1 MVLQFDI
8 HLLALFI
15 ALVTQPKPCSVA
27 NGLSFTNN
35 KNAENDEQDDISVR
49 KIDLSSIKTGEI
61 IFPDE
66 ELYEKLLHGFE
77 ENVVGLRNAVEKKRN
92 A

>member
-1 MVLQFDI
+1 MVLYFDI

-15 ALVTQPKPCSVA
+15 ALVTQPNPCSIA

-35 KNAENDEQDDISVR
+35 KNAENDDQDDISIR
-49 KIDLSSIKTGEI
+49 KIDLGSIKSGDI

-66 ELYEKLLHGFE
+66 EVYEKLLHGFE
-77 ENVVGLRNAVEKKRN
+77 GNVITQKRN